1 MTRFDSTREF
11 LVFTAFFIFNLQT
24 AHHILTIQ
32 ATDMNNFEILVGI
45 LASSSLLLS
54 AVLLNKQLSRSKKS
68 KSRDPWGNGSKSAQI
83 SDYFY
88 IDQ

>member
-1 MTRFDSTREF
+1 
-11 LVFTAFFIFNLQT
+11 
-24 AHHILTIQ
+24 
-32 ATDMNNFEILVGI
+32 MNNFEILVGI